1 MQIVSPLAI
10 FLTTI
15 TLSIVISP
23 ANLLS
28 AVRANMSI
36 GRFQNTSSFVNYQ
49 DAVLGIKFQYPENWK
64 KIVHYSANNSRIEF
78 ISPLQSQLE
87 IFPPSFLVG
96 VSKTTSKLTLDGLS
110 KTILDKARQSM
121 MDFNLLQS
129 NSTEVGSIPAQQLI
143 YTFKSS
149 DPSLQLQ
156 FQTMDILMIKS
167 NWLYTFSYTESRAQ
181 YANYLSTIEQIV
193 HSFETITK

>member
-1 MQIVSPLAI
+1 MQIVSPLVI

-15 TLSIVISP
+15 TLSIVNSP
-23 ANLLS
+23 ANILS
-28 AVRANMSI
+28 AVKANMPI
-36 GRFQNTSSFVNYQ
+36 GRFQNTSCFVSYQ
-49 DAVLGIKFQYPENWK
+49 DAVLGIKFQYPEIWK

-78 ISPLQSQLE
+78 FSPLQSQLE

-96 VSKTTSKLTLDGLS
+96 VSKTPSKLTLDGLS
-110 KTILDKARQSM
+110 KTTLDKARQSM

-129 NSTEVGSIPAQQLI
+129 NSTEVGGIPAHELI

-156 FQTMDILMIKS
+156 FQTMDILMIKN

>member
-1 MQIVSPLAI
+1 MQIVSPLVI

-23 ANLLS
+23 ANILS
-28 AVRANMSI
+28 AVKANMPI
-36 GRFQNTSSFVNYQ
+36 GRFQNTSSFASYQ
-49 DAVLGIKFQYPENWK
+49 DAALGIKFQYPENLM
-64 KIVHYSANNSRIEF
+64 KIVHYSANNSRIEY

-87 IFPPSFLVG
+87 LFPPSFLVG
-96 VSKTTSKLTLDGLS
+96 VSKNTSKLTLDGSS
-110 KTILDKARQSM
+110 KTILDKARESM
-121 MDFNLLQS
+121 MDSNLLQS
-129 NSTEVGSIPAQQLI
+129 ISTEVGSIAAQQLI

-149 DPSLQLQ
+149 DPSSQLH

-181 YANYLSTIEQIV
+181 YDNYLSTIEQIV
-193 HSFETITK
+193 NSFETITK